1 MPPHARELPPR
12 PGASR
17 DPKGRLA
24 DLCPRIRRPGL
35 LTLLALLAAPGLPAQ
50 ESTAVAGIVVDAET
64 GQPVPDVV
72 VGFDRMELLAYTDS
86 GGRFRIQ
93 GVPAGSRSFVFRHLA
108 YGEHSREVVVGEGG
122 APIEL
127 EVRISQD
134 AIELSPLVVDV
145 LSQAERQRLGSGFA
159 LRELRFEEI
168 QEAQRQGLL
177 LEDLI
182 RRVPGIRFR
191 MMEERGTA
199 RHCIEY
205 RTYGTG
211 NTCRD
216 MAVVM
221 DGVRLGSASTVL
233 QSLDL
238 DEVQRLQVLS
248 AGEAGLQYGMS
259 AGFGVLVVESRTGRA
274 FADVERVGPM
284 SPFDW
289 DVEAE
294 PYPWWRVFAT
304 SFVANAAAVGLTSL
318 PLGYCTHALDG
329 ALTNQPRCN
338 RWVARGTGLAAIALP
353 GTAAGA
359 VGSWAGT
366 TPLSRGHRGWAMSL
380 GSLSNWAGAL
390 LYFTARSTDSEARQ
404 ILGLSILALGT
415 PLIVTVSDR
424 FFRRLR

>member
-1 MPPHARELPPR
+1 MPPHARERPPR
-12 PGASR
+12 TGASL

-24 DLCPRIRRPGL
+24 DLCPRIRRPGR
-35 LTLLALLAAPGLPAQ
+35 LTLLALLAAPGLAAQ
-50 ESTAVAGIVVDAET
+50 ESSAVAGIVVDAQS
-64 GQPVPDVV
+64 GVPVPDVV
-72 VGFDRMELLAYTDS
+72 VAFDRMELLAYTDS
-86 GGRFRIQ
+86 AGRFRIQ

-108 YGEHSREVVVGEGG
+108 YGEHSRDVVVGEGG
-122 APIEL
+122 APLEL
-127 EVRISQD
+127 EVRISQA

-145 LSQAERQRLGSGFA
+145 MSEAERQRLGSGFA
-159 LRELRFEEI
+159 LRELGFEEI

-177 LEDLI
+177 LEDLV

-191 MMEERGTA
+191 RINVGGAA
-199 RHCIEY
+199 RDCIEY

-216 MAVVM
+216 MAIVM
-221 DGVRLGSASTVL
+221 DGVRMASASMILNTM
-233 QSLDL
+233 DL
-238 DEVQRLQVLS
+238 DEIQRLEVLS
-248 AGEAGLQYGMS
+248 PGEAGMRYGMS
-259 AGFGVLVVESRTGRA
+259 AGFGVLVVETRTGQPL
-274 FADVERVGPM
+274 ADLERVGPM

-294 PYPWWRVFAT
+294 PYGWWRVFAT

-318 PLGYCTHALDG
+318 PLSYCTHVLDG
-329 ALTNQPRCN
+329 SLSSQPRCN
-338 RWVARGTGLAAIALP
+338 RWAATGVGVAAIALP
-353 GTAAGA
+353 GAAAGA

-380 GSLSNWAGAL
+380 GTLSNWAGAL

-415 PLIVTVSDR
+415 PLLVTVSDR

>member
-1 MPPHARELPPR
+1 V
-12 PGASR
+12 ASVTR
-17 DPKGRLA
+17 A
-24 DLCPRIRRPGL
+24 ARPGL
-35 LTLLALLAAPGLPAQ
+35 ITLLALLAAPGLAAQ
-50 ESTAVAGIVVDAET
+50 ESSAVAGIVVDAAT
-64 GQPVPDVV
+64 GQPVPDVG
-72 VGFDRMELLAYTDS
+72 VGFDRLELLAYTDS
-86 GGRFRIQ
+86 AGRFRIE

-122 APIEL
+122 APLEL

-145 LSQAERQRLGSGFA
+145 LSPAERRRLGSGFA
-159 LRELRFEEI
+159 MRELGFEEI
-168 QEAQRQGLL
+168 QEAQRQGLQ
-177 LEDLI
+177 LEDLV

-191 MMEERGTA
+191 PIAPGGGARERD
-199 RHCIEY
+199 CIEY

-211 NTCRD
+211 NSCRD
-216 MAVVM
+216 LAVVM
-221 DGVRLGSASTVL
+221 DGVRMGSAGMVL
-233 QSLDL
+233 HTMDL
-238 DEVQRLQVLS
+238 DEIQRLEVLS
-248 AGEAGLQYGMS
+248 PGEAGLQYGMS
-259 AGFGVLVVESRTGRA
+259 GGFGVLLVETRTGRPL
-274 FADVERVGPM
+274 ADLERVGPM

-294 PYPWWRVFAT
+294 PYRWWRVFAT

-318 PLGYCTHALDG
+318 PLSYCTHVLDG
-329 ALTNQPRCN
+329 SLSSQPRCN
-338 RWVARGTGLAAIALP
+338 RWAATSAGVAAIALP
-353 GTAAGA
+353 GAGAGA

-380 GSLSNWAGAL
+380 GTLSNWAGAL